1 MYKMAI
7 LCWWF
12 AEIQKD
18 MILIVLN
25 CFPIPCQFWL
35 KAFLRFFRRF
45 TQSFRPFFAK
55 FLHLYV
61 STKANFPMEKV
72 RSCQF
77 LRFSYVWCLEVF
89 LSTSNFQVS
98 LLGFEGSL
106 EWSEGSGLVAIEV
119 QMPDRYENP
128 KRKKLDKTLFWK
140 LKRNYLKVWYPLYNW
155 SIMDMELC
163 ELLIHYWM
171 YS

>member
-1 MYKMAI
+1 
-7 LCWWF
+7 
-12 AEIQKD
+12 
-18 MILIVLN
+18 
-25 CFPIPCQFWL
+25 
-35 KAFLRFFRRF
+35 
-45 TQSFRPFFAK
+45 
-55 FLHLYV
+55 
-61 STKANFPMEKV
+61 MEKV

-77 LRFSYVWCLEVF
+77 LHFSYVWCLEVF

-140 LKRNYLKVWYPLYNW
+140 LKRNYLKVWYPL
-155 SIMDMELC
+155 STE
-163 ELLIHYWM
+163 
-171 YS
+171 